1 MSNLGTF
8 ILMLA
13 VAAIGG
19 AAAFLGYHAGS
30 VQFAI
35 HMALILAASILFLIF
50 IVRRS
55 NA

>member
-1 MSNLGTF
+1 MSNVGTL

-19 AAAFLGYHAGS
+19 VAAYLGYHAGS
-30 VQFAI
+30 LQFAI
-35 HMALILAASILFLIF
+35 HMALILAASILFLVF
-50 IVRRS
+50 IVRRA